1 MIHKKATNTSHCTD
15 AVRHEPSLCLRQA
28 VFLPPANWYANCC
41 SQSQHREKE
50 KKMKAIVIGAGIGGL
65 SAA

>member
-1 MIHKKATNTSHCTD
+1 MQKLLIHKKATNTSHCTD

-50 KKMKAIVIGAGIGGL
+50 KK
-65 SAA
+65 